1 MGPMFVACSSVPC
14 DPGFQL
20 TMFGSTKRRRVV
32 PLTICW
38 LRSVEAL
45 RSPPNFRSWAA
56 EPNTSAMDPLI
67 KEPGQADIRKP
78 VPASRVPF
86 YLRDTRRW
94 MLAPV
99 PPGSVVMLAMD
110 SPSGAM
116 KRPKVGPPTT
126 VRLPVQSAL
135 TE

>member
-1 MGPMFVACSSVPC
+1 
-14 DPGFQL
+14 
-20 TMFGSTKRRRVV
+20 
-32 PLTICW
+32 
-38 LRSVEAL
+38 
-45 RSPPNFRSWAA
+45 
-56 EPNTSAMDPLI
+56 MDPLI

-78 VPASRVPF
+78 VPASRMPF

-94 MLAPV
+94 TLAPV

>member
-1 MGPMFVACSSVPC
+1 MKFRELCAECHQGRDTNRVRDRRLGRAGSGEACGAHP
-14 DPGFQL
+14 QL
-20 TMFGSTKRRRVV
+20 
-32 PLTICW
+32 
-38 LRSVEAL
+38 
-45 RSPPNFRSWAA
+45 
-56 EPNTSAMDPLI
+56 DPLV
-67 KEPGQADIRKP
+67 KEPGQADIREP

-86 YLRDTRRW
+86 YLRDTRGW
-94 MLAPV
+94 TLAPV
-99 PPGSVVMLAMD
+99 PPGSVVMLARD

>member
-1 MGPMFVACSSVPC
+1 MFVACSSVPC

-32 PLTICW
+32 PLIGCAASRRFEVP
-38 LRSVEAL
+38 LISG
-45 RSPPNFRSWAA
+45 PGAA
-56 EPNTSAMDPLI
+56 EPNTSAMDPRI

-78 VPASRVPF
+78 VPASRMPF

-94 MLAPV
+94 TLAPV

>member
-1 MGPMFVACSSVPC
+1 MSS
-14 DPGFQL
+14 PG
-20 TMFGSTKRRRVV
+20 
-32 PLTICW
+32 
-38 LRSVEAL
+38 
-45 RSPPNFRSWAA
+45 AA
-56 EPNTSAMDPLI
+56 EPNTSVMDPLI
-67 KEPGQADIRKP
+67 NEPGQADIREP

-94 MLAPV
+94 TLAPA

>member
-1 MGPMFVACSSVPC
+1 MGPMFVACSSVTC
-14 DPGFQL
+14 HPGFQL

-38 LRSVEAL
+38 LRSVEAV
-45 RSPPNFRSWAA
+45 RSPPNFRSWDCRT
-56 EPNTSAMDPLI
+56 EHIAMDPLI
-67 KEPGQADIRKP
+67 NEPGQADTRKP

-94 MLAPV
+94 MLAPA

-116 KRPKVGPPTT
+116 KRPKVGPPIT